1 MIDYEKLNRY
11 KWCMAVTLFLMQN
24 SSNLLETIYNC
35 DFGPFHII
43 HCLSIFKTT
52 AAARSKDRSLSHNV
66 KVIHVWFKWFY

>member
-24 SSNLLETIYNC
+24 LSNLHETIYINIYNC
-35 DFGPFHII
+35 DFGPCHII
-43 HCLSIFKTT
+43 YCRSIFKTT

-66 KVIHVWFKWFY
+66 K